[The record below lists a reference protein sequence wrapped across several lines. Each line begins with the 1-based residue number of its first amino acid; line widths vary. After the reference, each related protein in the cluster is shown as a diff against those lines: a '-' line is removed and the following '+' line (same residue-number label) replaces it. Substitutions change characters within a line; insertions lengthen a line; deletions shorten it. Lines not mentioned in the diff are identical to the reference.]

1 MKYIYTAEDC
11 PRCHSLM
18 AAYKTQ
24 GIKYIERSDERLKSP
39 AIDRDEIDVDAFV
52 QLSMQNM
59 VLPVEVTTDGEGL

>member
-11 PRCHSLM
+11 PRCYDLK
-18 AAYKTQ
+18 AAYDRQ
-24 GIKYIERSDERLKSP
+24 GVTYIERSADRLKNP
-39 AIDRDEIDVDAFV
+39 AADRDTVDVDAFV